1 MSDESVVIVNVNTPS
16 DLLIK
21 KDNETKEEKSA
32 KFVEIFL
39 GEQDFNHIIHLNSFM
54 LQDASLYLLPS

>member
-1 MSDESVVIVNVNTPS
+1 MSDKTEESVIIENTPG

-21 KDNETKEEKSA
+21 KDNETREQKSA

-39 GEQDFNHIIHLNSFM
+39 GAQDFIFILFSKM
-54 LQDASLYLLPS
+54 P

>member
-1 MSDESVVIVNVNTPS
+1 MSDKTNKSVVILNTPS

-21 KDNETKEEKSA
+21 EDNERKEEKSA

-39 GEQDFNHIIHLNSFM
+39 GEQDFKFILFSKM
-54 LQDASLYLLPS
+54 P